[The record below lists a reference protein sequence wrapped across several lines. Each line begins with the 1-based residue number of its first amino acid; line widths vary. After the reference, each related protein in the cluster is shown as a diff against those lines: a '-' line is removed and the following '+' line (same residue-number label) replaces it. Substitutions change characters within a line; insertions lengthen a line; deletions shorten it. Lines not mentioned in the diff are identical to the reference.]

1 MTHRQV
7 PLVLTVSLLLGEEEL
22 VGSWLFSRK
31 ALLELHPSSQ
41 GPLGEGGV
49 AVVHLVLMLQAE
61 GEGEVIILSVL
72 PLFLVLPIISVWM
85 KRVS

>member
-49 AVVHLVLMLQAE
+49 AVVHLVLMVQAE
-61 GEGEVIILSVL
+61 GEGEDTSISVV
-72 PLFLVLPIISVWM
+72 PLLLVLVI
-85 KRVS
+85 